1 MEEVVG
7 EEEED
12 VVVGEQEQEQEQ
24 GIEEEDHDEDD
35 DDDDDHRKRKDYK
48 SFIDKLR
55 RRLGMQEFVPTRSL
69 RHHHQYQYNDNESEE
84 EEEEEEV
91 AAVLEEEEEKVAVRE
106 EYVEEATEQTQEE
119 EEELTASEETTTALE
134 AVVEVGHRHLDI
146 EPLIEEVVLEHLF
159 SDAASL
165 AKEEPAELSP
175 NTLLG
180 VTKYDSDKVVLMLKE
195 RILDI
200 QKTMQEEGRDET

>member
-1 MEEVVG
+1 
-7 EEEED
+7 
-12 VVVGEQEQEQEQ
+12 
-24 GIEEEDHDEDD
+24 
-35 DDDDDHRKRKDYK
+35 
-48 SFIDKLR
+48 
-55 RRLGMQEFVPTRSL
+55 MQEFVPTRSL

-91 AAVLEEEEEKVAVRE
+91 AAVLEEEEEVAVRE
-106 EYVEEATEQTQEE
+106 EYVEEATEQTQEEEEEEE